1 MICRSQAGMESCCS
15 AEGSD
20 GNRKAVPGR
29 RGCFPGMRALLRL
42 GFFGGVLLV
51 AFAMGRLPGWAQGSS
66 DVIAPPEGMSFTTHL
81 EHTAVWVG
89 DQFRYQIRVEH
100 SSNYEFVMEN
110 LNKDNINM
118 DPFQVMAVDWHTDS
132 MKDGS
137 TRLFLDITLVSFAT
151 GQESEQIPQIT
162 LFYFL
167 RDRSAIGADDSA
179 AESLTVPGPVVG
191 LRTTL
196 PPDASDIRDAMAVTS
211 WPDSRWVLGYA
222 GWICLMLLLAGV
234 GWESWRYTQSRKTR
248 KGPDRRKA
256 MEAIRSRW
264 VSTVPSEFSDPQVVA
279 GFYDSS
285 YQNLKEYL
293 TFYLETPAEG
303 LTADEMQEEM
313 QRLGT
318 DVAFAQ
324 KVVTVLGACEKVR
337 YAQNGAA
344 SGGEAVQSTAQNMRE
359 ILSFGAKQ

>member
-15 AEGSD
+15 AEDSD
-20 GNRKAVPGR
+20 LDRKAVPGR
-29 RGCFPGMRALLRL
+29 KGCLPGTRALLRL

-51 AFAMGRLPGWAQGSS
+51 ALAMGRLPGWAQGSS
-66 DVIAPPEGMSFTTHL
+66 DVTPPPEGMTFTTQL
-81 EHTAVWVG
+81 EHTAIWVG

-100 SSNYEFVMEN
+100 SPNYEFVMEN

-118 DPFQVMAVDWHTDS
+118 DPFQVMDVDWHTDS
-132 MKDGS
+132 LKDGS

-162 LFYFL
+162 LFYFR
-167 RDRSAIGADDSA
+167 RDRPAVGVEEAA

-196 PPDASDIRDAMAVTS
+196 PPDPSDIRDDMAVAR
-211 WPDSRWVLGYA
+211 WPGSRWVLGYA
-222 GWICLMLLLAGV
+222 GWICLIFLLAGV
-234 GWESWRYTQSRKTR
+234 GWESWQYAQSRKTR

-264 VSTVPSEFSDPQVVA
+264 VRTVPSEFSDPKVVA
-279 GFYDSS
+279 EFYDSS

-303 LTADEMQEEM
+303 LTAEELQTEM

-318 DVAFAQ
+318 DVVFTQ

-344 SGGEAVQSTAQNMRE
+344 TGGEAVQSTAQDMRE
-359 ILSFGAKQ
+359 ILNFGATK